1 MLTAAIVDDEAWART
16 RLQRLLKMVAPT
28 QIHVA
33 ATCVDVDD
41 LLEKVAELQIDVLFL
56 DIVMPGTDGFTAL
69 SRWQGPLPLVVFVTA
84 FENYGVKAF
93 DARAVDYLL
102 KPISAERL
110 REAVAR
116 IMQMASV
123 RSETDAGAIQGRRV
137 PLPAGKHTHF
147 VLEHQIHSIEADR
160 NYIEV
165 HTQSGRFMLRRTLN
179 SFLEELDSDAFC
191 RVHRS
196 VAVRRDAVRK
206 LMPLGSGRYQ
216 LELID
221 GRNIISG
228 RNYRDDVRRLCLAIE
243 PATKG

>member
-1 MLTAAIVDDEAWART
+1 MLRAAIVDDEAWART

-41 LLEKVAELQIDVLFL
+41 LLEKVAELKVDVLFL

-69 SRWQGPLPLVVFVTA
+69 SRWQGPLPLIVFVTA
-84 FENYGVKAF
+84 FEDYAVKAF

-102 KPISAERL
+102 KPINAERL

-123 RSETDAGAIQGRRV
+123 RSESDAGAIQGRRV
-137 PLPAGKHTHF
+137 PLSAGKHTHF

-179 SFLEELDSDAFC
+179 SFLAELSSDAFC

-221 GRNIISG
+221 GRTIISG
-228 RNYRDDVRRLCLAIE
+228 RNYRDDVRTLLDGSADQGH
-243 PATKG
+243 T

>member
-1 MLTAAIVDDEAWART
+1 MLRAAIVDDESWART

-41 LLEKVAELQIDVLFL
+41 LLEKVAELEIDVLFL

-102 KPISAERL
+102 KPINAERL

-123 RSETDAGAIQGRRV
+123 RSETNAGASQGRRV
-137 PLPAGKHTHF
+137 PLSAGKHTHF
-147 VLEHQIHSIEADR
+147 VLEHQIYSIEADR
-160 NYIEV
+160 NYLEV

-179 SFLEELDSDAFC
+179 SFLKELGGDVFC

-196 VAVRRDAVRK
+196 MAVRRDAVRK

-221 GRNIISG
+221 GRNIITG
-228 RNYRDDVRRLCLAIE
+228 RNYRDDVRTLLDRSADQ
-243 PATKG
+243 GQS

>member
-1 MLTAAIVDDEAWART
+1 MLRAAIVDDEAWART
-16 RLQRLLKMVAPT
+16 RLQRLLTMVAPT
-28 QIHVA
+28 QIQVV

-41 LLEKVAELQIDVLFL
+41 LLEKVGELAIDVLFL

-69 SRWQGPLPLVVFVTA
+69 ARWQGPLPMVVFVTA

-102 KPISAERL
+102 KPINAERL
-110 REAVAR
+110 CEAVSR
-116 IMQMASV
+116 IVQTASL
-123 RSETDAGAIQGRRV
+123 RQLASTEHAQGRRV

-165 HTQSGRFMLRRTLN
+165 HTQSGRFVLRRTLN
-179 SFLEELDSDAFC
+179 SFMDELDSATFC

-196 VAVRRDAVRK
+196 VAVRRESVSK
-206 LMPLGSGRYQ
+206 LVPLGSGRYQ

-221 GRNIISG
+221 GRTVVSG
-228 RNYRDDVRRLCLAIE
+228 RNYLDAVRTLLLGDL
-243 PATKG
+243 P